1 MIGNFDIVKYITE
14 QKFGG
19 FGDNFKYDEMGVSSY
34 DSDYASKYYIMEAD
48 PEWDR
53 VDYDAAD
60 LMIRGEF
67 WQEGGSRLY
76 DSICKLLDNGM
87 DPITVKRRA
96 QRAASAIEK
105 RVKDPK
111 ADGNLRAGVGS
122 LLDSY
127 IKNAQQ
133 RHHR

>member
-1 MIGNFDIVKYITE
+1 MVKYLAE

-19 FGDNFKYDEMGVSSY
+19 FGDNFKYDEMGGSSY

-76 DSICKLLDNGM
+76 DSICKLLDGGM
-87 DPITVKRRA
+87 DPATVKRRA

-111 ADGNLRAGVGS
+111 ADGNLRAGVGA

-127 IKNAQQ
+127 INNAQQ